1 MQEGEGEMQR
11 CYLGI
16 DVGGTKIQGASS
28 SGGEVALTAQLATPT
43 ADYASFVAVLV
54 RVVEET
60 RARWGELAGLAIG
73 LPGTVGEQCVTWV
86 PNLPFLNGK
95 DLAGDLA
102 ARLGLAV
109 DLANDAQL
117 GLLGEVWRGA
127 ARGCRSAILVSLGT
141 GVGGAIMV
149 GGNIVRGIHGGAGAF
164 GWLNLDWREEPDV
177 EHGYVERHASG
188 SALNELA
195 RQLEPGLT
203 SRELIA
209 RARTHH
215 AQSSELVERF
225 SALLGAA
232 CASLASILD
241 PEVLILAGGLSEA
254 FDLFAPLLH
263 QQMHRHGAPGV
274 RHTPIVPARLGKN
287 AAAYG
292 ALRAAMPPRVF
303 WV

>member
-1 MQEGEGEMQR
+1 
-11 CYLGI
+11 
-16 DVGGTKIQGASS
+16 
-28 SGGEVALTAQLATPT
+28 VALSAQLATPT
-43 ADYASFVAVLV
+43 AGYEMFVETLL

-60 RARWGELAGLAIG
+60 REQSGELARLAIG
-73 LPGTVGEQCVTWV
+73 LPGTVGEGRVTWV

-102 ARLGLAV
+102 ARLGV
-109 DLANDAQL
+109 EVELANDAQL

-127 ARGCRSAILVSLGT
+127 AQGCRNAVLVSVGT

-149 GGNIVRGIHGGAGAF
+149 GGNIVRGMHGGAGAF
-164 GWLNLDWREEPDV
+164 GWLNLDWQEEPDA

-195 RQLEPGLT
+195 RQLEAKLT

-209 RARTHH
+209 RARANH
-215 AQSSELVERF
+215 AESHALVQRF

-254 FDLFAPLLH
+254 FDLFAPMLH
-263 QQMHRHGAPGV
+263 QQMHRLGAPGV
-274 RHTPIVPARLGKN
+274 RNTPIVPARLGKD

-292 ALRAAMPPRVF
+292 ALRAAMPPRIS
-303 WV
+303 WI